1 MKRLF
6 TRIYHQF
13 CRITISYHFS
23 FIPVIWLDPIEQ
35 YDLGLFTLWGLVFYP
50 GYLHLIFIFIM
61 FCLLTKQLKLNIFGY
76 AHYKLYKFLR
86 DVYISVFGF
95 DKQLLFPYFYYI
107 FIFIL
112 LSNLTGMLPWAFT
125 VTAQLTIAFFFSITS
140 LGGITILSI
149 EQKGWKF
156 FELFKPTAPKPLEH
170 FLIII
175 EFVSFLIRFISLGVR
190 LFANMV
196 AGHALLKILL
206 LFLAL
211 ILNSLNAFA
220 VVGGV
225 VGFFIILAVVALEL
239 LIAFLQAYVFVFL
252 MLIYTKEML

>member
-1 MKRLF
+1 MKEFFRW
-6 TRIYHQF
+6 TYRYT
-13 CRITISYHFS
+13 RITISCHVSAISVVWF
-23 FIPVIWLDPIEQ
+23 DPIEQ
-35 YDLGLFTLWGLVFYP
+35 YDLGLFTTWGFTFYTS
-50 GYLHLIFIFIM
+50 YLHLIFILVL
-61 FCLLTKQLKLNIFGY
+61 FCFLSKQIKFNILGY
-76 AHYKLYKFLR
+76 VHYRLYKFLQN
-86 DVYISVFGF
+86 VYLSVFGF
-95 DKQLLFPYFYYI
+95 DKQFLFPYFYYI

-125 VTAQLTIAFFFSITS
+125 ITAQLTIAFFFSITS
-140 LGGITILSI
+140 LGGITIMSI

-175 EFVSFLIRFISLGVR
+175 EFISFLIRFISLGVR

-211 ILNSLNAFA
+211 VLNSLNAFA
-220 VVGGV
+220 VVGSL
-225 VGFFIILAVVALEL
+225 VGFFVILAVVALEL